1 METPRNNLQW
11 FMLLL
16 IWDEENFMFSILETE
31 KKSFYEII
39 ETMEI
44 MR

>member
-1 METPRNNLQW
+1 
-11 FMLLL
+11 MLLL
-16 IWDEENFMFSILETE
+16 IWDEENLMFSILETE